1 MAIDFPATSG
11 QATDG
16 SYTHTASGITW
27 GWDGTTWKAQGVTG
41 SFVLPVAS
49 STQLG
54 GIKVGSGLSINS
66 EVLSRDAIGLNDL
79 SDVTTG
85 TISTGNVLKWNGSA
99 WAAATDATSAYT
111 NAEVDSHLN
120 TSTANTNEVL
130 SWNGSDY
137 DWVAQSGGG
146 GSYTNSDVDTH
157 LNKNTANTG
166 EVLSW
171 NGSDYDWVAQSG
183 GGGGAGTPTITWTL
197 TAPNAPSDY
206 TFSGDGF
213 PTSQNDPTLYLIR
226 GQTYKFVNNTGGHPF
241 RIQSTGAT
249 VGGGT
254 QYNSGVTNQDA
265 GNGVTLTFVVPMDA
279 PDTLYYQCTAHT
291 GMFGTINVLTQ
302 GSSSGLI
309 SRATVSGTTQ
319 SIANNAQD
327 VISITGYKSYAL
339 LSIKPSVAAWVTLYT
354 DAAARTAD
362 NNRVQGADPAPDAGV
377 IAEVITTAAA
387 TEVKMSPGVIGWN
400 NDATPS
406 TTIYARVVNKSGS
419 TGTISVEL
427 KLLKLE
433 A

>member
-54 GIKVGSGLSINS
+54 GIKVGSGLSITS
-66 EVLSRDAIGLNDL
+66 EVLSRDAIALNDL
-79 SDVTTG
+79 SDV
-85 TISTGNVLKWNGSA
+85 STSGANSGEILKYNGSS
-99 WAAATDATSAYT
+99 WAPAADDTSAYT
-111 NAEVDSHLN
+111 NAEVDAHLN
-120 TSTANTNEVL
+120 KNTANSGEVL

-146 GSYTNSDVDTH
+146 GSYANSDVDNH
-157 LNKNTANTG
+157 LNTSTATTG
-166 EVLSW
+166 QILSW
-171 NGSDYDWVAQSG
+171 NGSDYDWVADQTG

-197 TAPNAPSDY
+197 TAPNAPNDY

-213 PTSQNDPTLYLIR
+213 PTSQDDPSLVLVR

-265 GNGVTLTFVVPMDA
+265 GNGTTLTFVVPMDA
-279 PDTLYYQCTAHT
+279 PDTLYYQCTAHI
-291 GMFGTINVLTQ
+291 GMFGTITILSQ
-302 GSSSGLI
+302 GSSTP
-309 SRATVSGTTQ
+309 SRQTFQQPTS
-319 SIANNAQD
+319 SIADGAAD
-327 VISITGYKSYAL
+327 TISITAFKTFAL
-339 LSIKPSVAAWVTLYT
+339 LKIQTSAAAWVTLYKDSSSRSADSGRNETT
-354 DAAARTAD
+354 DPLP
-362 NNRVQGADPAPDAGV
+362 GSGV
-377 IAEVITTAAA
+377 LAEVITTGAQTVAL
-387 TEVKMSPGVIGWN
+387 TPGVFGWN
-400 NDATPS
+400 DDATPAAI
-406 TTIYARVVNKSGS
+406 IYAKVVNKSGS
-419 TGTISVEL
+419 TQAITVTITAV
-427 KLLKLE
+427 KLE
-433 A
+433 G

>member
-54 GIKVGSGLSINS
+54 GIKVGSGLSITS

-79 SDVTTG
+79 SDV
-85 TISTGNVLKWNGSA
+85 STSGVSSGQILKYNGSS
-99 WAAATDATSAYT
+99 WAPAADDTSAYT
-111 NAEVDSHLN
+111 NAEVDS
-120 TSTANTNEVL
+120 
-130 SWNGSDY
+130 
-137 DWVAQSGGG
+137 
-146 GSYTNSDVDTH
+146 H

-197 TAPNAPSDY
+197 TAPNAPNDY

-213 PTSQNDPTLYLIR
+213 PTSQDDPSLVLVR

-241 RIQSTGAT
+241 RIQSTGAQA
-249 VGGGT
+249 GGGT

-265 GNGVTLTFVVPMDA
+265 GNGTTLTFIVPMDA
-279 PDTLYYQCTAHT
+279 PDTLYYQCTAHPA
-291 GMFGTINVLTQ
+291 MFGTITILSQ
-302 GSSSGLI
+302 GSSTP
-309 SRATVSGTTQ
+309 SRQTFQQATN
-319 SIANNAQD
+319 SIANGGAD
-327 VISITGYKSYAL
+327 TISITAFKTFAL
-339 LSIKPSVAAWVTLYT
+339 LKIQTSDAAWVTLYKDSSSRSADSGRNETT
-354 DAAARTAD
+354 DPLP
-362 NNRVQGADPAPDAGV
+362 GSGV
-377 IAEVITTAAA
+377 LAEVITTGAQTVAL
-387 TEVKMSPGVIGWN
+387 TPGVFGWN
-400 NDATPS
+400 DDTTPAAI
-406 TTIYARVVNKSGS
+406 IYAKVVNKSN
-419 TGTISVEL
+419 TTQAITVTITAV
-427 KLLKLE
+427 KLE
-433 A
+433 G

>member
-54 GIKVGSGLSINS
+54 GIKVGSGLSITS

-120 TSTANTNEVL
+120 TSTANNNEVL

-197 TAPNAPSDY
+197 TANAQSDY
-206 TFSGDGF
+206 VFSGDGF

-291 GMFGTINVLTQ
+291 AMFGTINVLTQ

-377 IAEVITTAAA
+377 ISEVITTAAA

>member
-54 GIKVGSGLSINS
+54 GIKVGSGLSITS

-79 SDVTTG
+79 SDV
-85 TISTGNVLKWNGSA
+85 STSGVSSGQILKYNGSS
-99 WAAATDATSAYT
+99 WAPAADDTSAYT
-111 NAEVDSHLN
+111 NAEVDS
-120 TSTANTNEVL
+120 
-130 SWNGSDY
+130 
-137 DWVAQSGGG
+137 
-146 GSYTNSDVDTH
+146 H

-197 TAPNAPSDY
+197 TAPNAPNDY

-213 PTSQNDPTLYLIR
+213 PTSQDDPSLVLVR

-265 GNGVTLTFVVPMDA
+265 GNGTTLTFIVPMDA
-279 PDTLYYQCTAHT
+279 PDTLYYQCTAHPA
-291 GMFGTINVLTQ
+291 MFGTITILSQ
-302 GSSSGLI
+302 GSSTP
-309 SRATVSGTTQ
+309 SRQTFQQATN
-319 SIANNAQD
+319 SIANGGAD
-327 VISITGYKSYAL
+327 TISITAFKTFAL
-339 LSIKPSVAAWVTLYT
+339 LKIQTSDAAWVTLYKDSSSRSADSGRNETT
-354 DAAARTAD
+354 DPLP
-362 NNRVQGADPAPDAGV
+362 GSGV
-377 IAEVITTAAA
+377 LAEVITTGAQTVAL
-387 TEVKMSPGVIGWN
+387 TPGVFGWN
-400 NDATPS
+400 DDTTPAAI
-406 TTIYARVVNKSGS
+406 IYAKVVNKSN
-419 TGTISVEL
+419 TTQAITVTITAV
-427 KLLKLE
+427 KLE
-433 A
+433 G

>member
-291 GMFGTINVLTQ
+291 AMFGTINVLTQ

-327 VISITGYKSYAL
+327 VISIAGYKSYAL

-377 IAEVITTAAA
+377 IAEVITTTAA

>member
-49 STQLG
+49 TTQLG
-54 GIKVGSGLSINS
+54 GIKVGSGLSITS

-120 TSTANTNEVL
+120 TSTANNNEVL

-197 TAPNAPSDY
+197 TANAQSDY
-206 TFSGDGF
+206 VFSGDGF

-254 QYNSGVTNQDA
+254 QYNSGVTNNDA

-291 GMFGTINVLTQ
+291 AMFGTINVLTQ

-377 IAEVITTAAA
+377 ISEVITTAAA

>member
-49 STQLG
+49 TTQLG
-54 GIKVGSGLSINS
+54 GIKVGSGLSITS

-183 GGGGAGTPTITWTL
+183 GGGAGTPTITWTL
-197 TAPNAPSDY
+197 TANAQSDY
-206 TFSGDGF
+206 VFSGDGF

-254 QYNSGVTNQDA
+254 QYNSGVTNNDA

-291 GMFGTINVLTQ
+291 AMFGTINVLTQ

-362 NNRVQGADPAPDAGV
+362 ANRVQGADPAPDAGV

-387 TEVKMSPGVIGWN
+387 TEVRMSPGVIGWN

-406 TTIYARVVNKSGS
+406 TTVYAKVVNKSGS
-419 TGTISVEL
+419 TGTIDVEL
-427 KLLKLE
+427 KVLQLE

>member
-54 GIKVGSGLSINS
+54 GIKVGSGLSITS
-66 EVLSRDAIGLNDL
+66 EVLSRDAIALNDL

-99 WAAATDATSAYT
+99 WAAATDSTSAYT

-120 TSTANTNEVL
+120 TSTANNNEVL
-130 SWNGSDY
+130 SWNGTDY

-146 GSYTNSDVDTH
+146 GSYANSDVDTH

-183 GGGGAGTPTITWTL
+183 GGGGTGIITWTL

-327 VISITGYKSYAL
+327 VISIAGYKSYAL

-377 IAEVITTAAA
+377 IAEVITTTAA

-419 TGTISVEL
+419 AGTISVEL
-427 KLLKLE
+427 KVLKLE